1 MRLFFL
7 LGAMCLLAFST
18 QAQMTV
24 QGKVVDSVTQKGI
37 PYANIGFPSYSIG
50 TSTNEEGEFIFK
62 IPKER
67 INDTLVLSSIGYA
80 TVKILLKNLDAPKNL
95 TVLMKPFTINLNEVV
110 IKSVDA
116 KRLIKDFLRL
126 REINYATEPSLMQ
139 LFCREI
145 TKETDTDVYF
155 TQSEGILEM
164 YKSSVKKNKD
174 QVRLIKGRKK
184 KLPSF
189 FVRDGVKYGL
199 PTVVNG
205 PTAAIILDVVKNPE
219 FFLLHS
225 DEFNFYY
232 EGYESINER
241 LAYVVRFSPTDSS
254 RRALYPTDGDFY
266 QGKIYLDTAT
276 IAVVRTEFELSRRGL
291 SLTNLKFEDET
302 TPLKVKKRTF
312 VVNYSEFKGKWYFQS
327 TNIENTFLYRDNL
340 IALTNKLE
348 CFITQIKTDSVVRF
362 SAKENIDKD
371 ESLGENITKFD
382 DSFWEDYNIIKSS
395 AAEKTPQY
403 EPLIVDS
410 ASVKRAYKKEN
421 AQQIRIEPAEKT
433 ANETMPVSVATDE
446 VKFFKGS
453 FEQAKSLAAAQ
464 KKVVFIDVYAD
475 WCGPCKKMAAE
486 AFQNESVAEKMNA
499 FFVNFKADADRSGR
513 DIAFQYNVNGL
524 PTTLVID
531 TLGSLIRKNVG
542 YENIADFEKQIDGVI
557 KILPNGSVFL
567 TAQLQFEKKKRDFDF
582 LVYLA
587 KIRKSLGMNNQIVTE
602 AIIKDV
608 PLETVKQIEFQQL
621 VCANSFDLEGKT
633 FDFILKH
640 RDWTLFENKLKTLIA
655 FNFKKAI
662 KAKDKSLLK
671 KILKANTKII
681 TNPLTAAAANDEMT
695 AEFNLKT
702 Q

>member
-18 QAQMTV
+18 QAQMTM

-37 PYANIGFPSYSIG
+37 PYVNIGFPSHSIG
-50 TSTNEEGEFIFK
+50 TSTNEEGAFIFK
-62 IPKER
+62 VPKER
-67 INDTLVLSSIGYA
+67 VRDTLVLSSIGYA
-80 TVKILLKNLDAPKNL
+80 TVKILLKNFDAPRNL
-95 TVLMKPFTINLNEVV
+95 TVLMKPFTINLKEVV

-126 REINYATEPSLMQ
+126 RDQNYATEPALMQ

-184 KLPSF
+184 KLPPF
-189 FVRDGVKYGL
+189 FVKNGVKYGL

-205 PTAAIILDVVKNPE
+205 PTAAIILDVVKNPD

-232 EGYESINER
+232 EGCESINER

-302 TPLKVKKRTF
+302 TPLEVKKRTF

-327 TNIENTFLYRDNL
+327 TNIENTYLYRNNL

-362 SAKENIDKD
+362 SVKENIDKD

-395 AAEKTPQY
+395 VAEKTPQY
-403 EPLIVDS
+403 EPLITDT
-410 ASVKRAYKKEN
+410 ASVKRLYEKEN
-421 AQQIRIEPAEKT
+421 ARQVRIEQTEKT
-433 ANETMPVSVATDE
+433 SKETIPLSVASDE
-446 VKFFKGS
+446 VTFFKGS

-464 KKVVFIDVYAD
+464 NRVVFIDVYANL
-475 WCGPCKKMAAE
+475 CSPCKKMADE
-486 AFQNESVAEKMNA
+486 AFRNESVAEKMNA
-499 FFVNFKADADRSGR
+499 FFVNFKADADRN
-513 DIAFQYNVNGL
+513 DQDVVFKYDVKKL
-524 PTTLVID
+524 PTTLIID
-531 TLGSLIRKNVG
+531 TLGSVIRKNVG
-542 YENIADFEKQIDGVI
+542 YNNISDFESQINEVI
-557 KILPNGSVFL
+557 KFFAKWFGFSNGS
-567 TAQLQFEKKKRDFDF
+567 
-582 LVYLA
+582 
-587 KIRKSLGMNNQIVTE
+587 ISI
-602 AIIKDV
+602 
-608 PLETVKQIEFQQL
+608 
-621 VCANSFDLEGKT
+621 
-633 FDFILKH
+633 
-640 RDWTLFENKLKTLIA
+640 
-655 FNFKKAI
+655 
-662 KAKDKSLLK
+662 
-671 KILKANTKII
+671 
-681 TNPLTAAAANDEMT
+681 
-695 AEFNLKT
+695 
-702 Q
+702 